1 MSDEKELGLMEDGAN
16 DNEKP
21 TGIIAWFARNPVAA
35 NLLMVGIIL
44 VGLFSYTTI
53 NKKMFPEFN
62 PNIISISV
70 PHLGAA
76 PEEVEKSVILKLE
89 EAIENIE
96 GVKKI
101 TSTAR
106 EGMGRVTLE
115 LQSGYSMS
123 EKLDEVQQQVDA
135 ITTFPSQTEKPIVS
149 KIVFQGDVLWLSVH
163 GSMDR
168 KNRQELAKSIRDEI
182 MALPDVN
189 IAQIIGNRAYEISIE
204 VSEFQLKKY
213 GLTFDEV
220 SRAVRNSS
228 LDLPG
233 GTIKTD
239 GGDILLRTKGQAYTG
254 VEYGSLVLKTN
265 ANGTRL
271 LLRDVANI
279 VDGFIEGDGYAEFD
293 NEKTTSIRVKSTGDQ
308 NDLAIA
314 ESVKKYV
321 ENKNRSLP
329 EGAKLAIW
337 GDSSYYLKTRLDMM
351 IGNMIAGS
359 ILVFIVLA
367 LFLRIRIAF
376 WVMVGI
382 PVCFLGAFII
392 MPMLGD
398 WSVSI
403 NMLSLFAFI
412 MVLGI
417 VVDDAIVIGESIYSE
432 IREKGHTTD
441 NVIRGA
447 HRVSMPATFG
457 VLTTIAAFT
466 PLLMIEATFA
476 AFFRAIAIVV
486 TACLVFSLIESKW
499 ILPAHLANMKYKPI
513 DENNANFIEKI
524 QMRFRIWLE
533 GFIENT
539 YKPLVEKAIKKRY
552 NTLAIFIAIFFL
564 SLGLTSSG
572 LVKNEMFPNIPSDF
586 IQGSVT
592 MNSGS
597 SIAERNAALDEIA
610 TAAWQVGEENS
621 PKNGSSFIKHLMI
634 FTNGDTGGN
643 FLMELTKPESRN
655 MTAFDIEKLWREKVG
670 EIPGVKNVRFF
681 AGTNAGGGAA
691 LAFQLVGPNVDELEV
706 AARELENKLDEYEGV
721 FDIRDSFT
729 SGNQE
734 IQLKIKPEAE
744 VLGLTL
750 TDLGRQVRQAFYGE
764 EAQRIQR
771 GRDELKVMIR
781 YPESE
786 RRSIA
791 DLEGMW
797 IRTPS
802 GTEVPFFQVA
812 DVEIGTGFSSIT
824 RINQKRSIT
833 VSADIDPTK
842 VETSKVFMEINKD
855 VIPTILAAHPSVQ
868 YGVEGAAKDQMD
880 LIKQFM
886 YAAIAAL
893 LLIYCLIA
901 IPTRSYGQPIIIML
915 VIPFGVIGA
924 IVGHWLLGSSLTMLS
939 WYGIIALSG
948 VVVNDSLIMVDF
960 INKARKQ
967 GTRLVDAV
975 IQSGTK
981 RFRAILLTSL
991 TTFFGVLPIY
1001 FETSLQAQFIIP
1013 MAISI
1018 GFGIVFA
1025 TVITLF
1031 LIPSMYMI
1039 LEDIKLRFSR
1049 KKHDVVQS
1057 KSLEVNLES
1066 S

>member
-1 MSDEKELGLMEDGAN
+1 MNSSDQSSDGGIQVENAEKL
-16 DNEKP
+16 
-21 TGIIAWFARNPVAA
+21 TGIIAWFAHNPVAA
-35 NLLMVGIIL
+35 NLLMLGIFA
-44 VGLFSYTTI
+44 VGLFSYSTI

-62 PNIISISV
+62 PNMISISV

-76 PEEVEKSVILKLE
+76 PEEVEKSVILKIE
-89 EAIENIE
+89 EAVENIE
-96 GVKKI
+96 GIKKI
-101 TSTAR
+101 TATAS
-106 EGMGRVTLE
+106 EGMGRVQLE
-115 LQSGYSMS
+115 LQSGYSMA

-149 KIVFQGDVLWLSVH
+149 KVEFQGDVLWLSVH

-168 KNRQELAKSIRDEI
+168 RNRQELAKTIRDEV
-182 MALPDVN
+182 MALPEVN
-189 IAQIIGNRAYEISIE
+189 IAEIIGNRPYEISIE
-204 VSEFQLKKY
+204 TSEFQLKKY
-213 GLTFDEV
+213 GLTFDEI

-228 LDLPG
+228 IDLPG
-233 GTIKTD
+233 GSIKTE

-254 VEYGSLVLKTN
+254 NEYGNLVLRTDT
-265 ANGTRL
+265 NGTRL
-271 LLRDVANI
+271 LLSDVANI

-293 NEKTTSIRVKSTGDQ
+293 DEYTTSIRVKSTGDQ

-314 ESVKKYV
+314 EEVRSYV
-321 ENKNRSLP
+321 DRKAESLP
-329 EGAKLAIW
+329 EGAKLAVW

-351 IGNMIAGS
+351 ISNMIAGAA
-359 ILVFIVLA
+359 LVFIVLA

-376 WVMVGI
+376 WVMMGI
-382 PVCFLGAFII
+382 PVCFLGAFIV

-432 IREKGHTTD
+432 IRKTGHSVN

-466 PLLMIEATFA
+466 PLLMIEASFA

-499 ILPAHLANMKYKPI
+499 ILPAHLAHMKYEPLDK
-513 DENNANFIEKI
+513 DNANFIEKI
-524 QMRFRIWLE
+524 QIKFRLWLE
-533 GFIENT
+533 KFVEYT
-539 YKPLVEKAIKKRY
+539 YKPLVKKAVEKRY
-552 NTLAIFIAIFFL
+552 NTMAIFIGIFFI
-564 SLGLTSSG
+564 SLGLMSSG

-586 IQGSVT
+586 IQGNLT
-592 MNSGS
+592 MTSGS
-597 SIAERNAALDEIA
+597 SIQDRNAALDKIMA
-610 TAAWQVGEENS
+610 SVRDVGEENTQ
-621 PKNGSSFIKHLMI
+621 KNGTSFIKHTML
-634 FTNGDTGGN
+634 FTSGDTSGG
-643 FLMELTKPESRN
+643 FLLELTKPETREL
-655 MTAFDIEKLWREKVG
+655 TAFDIEKLWREKVG
-670 EIPGVKNVRFF
+670 EIPGVKDVRFF
-681 AGTNAGGGAA
+681 SGTNARGGAA
-691 LAFQLVGPNVDELEV
+691 LAFQLIGPDVHELDS
-706 AARELENKLDEYEGV
+706 ASLQLQDKLAEFEGV
-721 FDIRDSFT
+721 FDIRNSFN
-729 SGNQE
+729 SGTQE

-750 TDLGRQVRQAFYGE
+750 TNLGRQVRQAFYGE

-771 GRDELKVMIR
+771 GRDELKVMVR

-786 RRSIA
+786 RRSIS
-791 DLEGMW
+791 DLEDMW
-797 IRTPS
+797 IRTAN
-802 GTEVPFFQVA
+802 GTEVPFYQVA
-812 DVEIGTGFSSIT
+812 DIEIGTGFSTIT
-824 RINQKRSIT
+824 RVNQKRSIT
-833 VSADIDPTK
+833 VSADIDPTR
-842 VETSKVFMEINKD
+842 VETGKVFMEINSK
-855 VIPTILAAHPSVQ
+855 VIPEILASHPSVE
-868 YGVEGAAKDQMD
+868 YGMEGAAKDQMD
-880 LIKQFM
+880 LVEQFL

-901 IPTRSYGQPIIIML
+901 IPTRSYSQPVIIML

-924 IVGHWLLGSSLTMLS
+924 IIGHWLLGKSLTMLS

-960 INKARKQ
+960 INSARKK
-967 GTRLVDAV
+967 GIRLIDAV
-975 IQSGTK
+975 VDSGSK

-1031 LIPSMYMI
+1031 LIPSLYMI
-1039 LEDIKLRFSR
+1039 LDDIKTAFSR
-1049 KKHDVVQS
+1049 KKRKITLDEAVIA
-1057 KSLEVNLES
+1057 NLENP
-1066 S
+1066 